1 MNTEKEPNTRANAAV
16 TDATTIMDELLN
28 LIDRLVPVH
37 SYMAAENAAVLEE
50 IREREQWGETAK
62 HVRDLRNSRRDVM
75 DAARELAEELAHLMT
90 EVDRLT
96 NTAADA
102 EAQ

>member
-1 MNTEKEPNTRANAAV
+1 MNTEKEPKANAAV
-16 TDATTIMDELLN
+16 TDATTIMDELLH

-37 SYMAAENAAVLEE
+37 SYMAAENAAVMEE
-50 IREREQWGETAK
+50 IRERNKWGESADI
-62 HVRDLRNSRRDVM
+62 VRDLRNSRRDVM

-96 NTAADA
+96 NTDADA
-102 EAQ
+102 K